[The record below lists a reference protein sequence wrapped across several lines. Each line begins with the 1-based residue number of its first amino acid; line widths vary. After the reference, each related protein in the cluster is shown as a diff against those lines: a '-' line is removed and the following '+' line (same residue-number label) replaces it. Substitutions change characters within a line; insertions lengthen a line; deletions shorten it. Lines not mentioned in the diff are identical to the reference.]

1 MCSAFYGGWKR
12 GTLLAVAADRRAAV
26 DMDRLL
32 LTRSAAID
40 RYRLIDLIIKM
51 RGHYSVKS
59 GQVFKIL

>member
-1 MCSAFYGGWKR
+1 
-12 GTLLAVAADRRAAV
+12 
-26 DMDRLL
+26 MDRLL